1 VQTIFGILG
10 GIGADPDNLV
20 HMKHI
25 ADKLFG
31 DNYSWSILAAGR
43 HQLPLVT
50 MGAIMG
56 GNVRVGLEDSLWL
69 GRGKLATSNADQ
81 VSRVRSIVENLSLE
95 IASPDEARA
104 MLALKGGD
112 DVGF

>member
-1 VQTIFGILG
+1 MFGNDY
-10 GIGADPDNLV
+10 A
-20 HMKHI
+20 
-25 ADKLFG
+25 
-31 DNYSWSILAAGR
+31 WSVLAAGR

-50 MGAIMG
+50 MAAIMG
-56 GNVRVGLEDSLWL
+56 GNVRVGLEDSLWI

-81 VSRVRSIVENLSLE
+81 VSRIRSIVENLSLE

-104 MLALKGGD
+104 LLALKGGD